1 MQPKTINIL
10 YWVFTVLFAGMMIL
24 SAAGGISPDEKTLA
38 VMHDQLGYP
47 AYFVVFISVAK
58 IAGGI
63 AILIPLFN
71 KIKEWAY
78 AGLFFDLIGAMV
90 SVTAASK
97 KFDPTALFILI
108 PVVLGVLSY
117 IFCNKKKSL

>member
-117 IFCNKKKSL
+117 IFWNKKKSL